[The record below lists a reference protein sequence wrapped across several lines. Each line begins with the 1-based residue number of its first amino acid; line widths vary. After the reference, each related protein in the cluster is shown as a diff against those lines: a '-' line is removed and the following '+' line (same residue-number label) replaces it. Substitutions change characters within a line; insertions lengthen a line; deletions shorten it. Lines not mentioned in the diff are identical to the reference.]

1 MKHLDK
7 IDKLPNYL
15 DKRIFSR
22 IFELGEL
29 AKLTPEEQMSY
40 ISSLD
45 RKRDYTN
52 TLAYAKKEGQK
63 EGQKKAE
70 AKAYAEKI
78 ASARELKKSGVSD
91 EIISK
96 SLGISLE
103 VINKL

>member
-1 MKHLDK
+1 
-7 IDKLPNYL
+7 
-15 DKRIFSR
+15 
-22 IFELGEL
+22 
-29 AKLTPEEQMSY
+29 MSY